1 MDSGRPA
8 VQGEF
13 VVPEMRKPR
22 AARGGRVG
30 GASGSGEFASLNL
43 ELKPGASCV
52 IIGPCAF
59 SSRATLSAGLGRA
72 QVPGAGREPAG
83 RRVADDEAL
92 QRRRPA
98 RADVAV
104 GRACPGDDEEPDARR
119 CSCAGCAAASLGG
132 ICSGRSSLTIALV
145 ATAPVDSFSA
155 FRAPDTVTKAQQAVE
170 RKPAKPYTLNTQRTI
185 VGESPHP
192 PDGRPS
198 PAGPS
203 PAVSHPDTPVD
214 HLLDEV
220 RRPASRHKASLFF
233 LESFFDQKSCTAC
246 GASVEQ
252 EARLWRRERGG
263 VGVVHRPGCRA
274 RAQPQRWVRSSVLS
288 ISAICARSDSVV
300 PGFCSARMRGGQ
312 RR

>member
-1 MDSGRPA
+1 MFWAELSDNA
-8 VQGEF
+8 VP
-13 VVPEMRKPR
+13 VVP
-22 AARGGRVG
+22 A
-30 GASGSGEFASLNL
+30 
-43 ELKPGASCV
+43 
-52 IIGPCAF
+52 
-59 SSRATLSAGLGRA
+59 
-72 QVPGAGREPAG
+72 PA
-83 RRVADDEAL
+83 
-92 QRRRPA
+92 
-98 RADVAV
+98 
-104 GRACPGDDEEPDARR
+104 
-119 CSCAGCAAASLGG
+119 
-132 ICSGRSSLTIALV
+132 
-145 ATAPVDSFSA
+145 DSFSA

-220 RRPASRHKASLFF
+220 RRPASRHKASIFF
-233 LESFFDQKSCTAC
+233 LESFLTKKVVQPAEPRSSKKRGFGD
-246 GASVEQ
+246 AS
-252 EARLWRRERGG
+252 EAVSAWSTDLDAGL
-263 VGVVHRPGCRA
+263 
-274 RAQPQRWVRSSVLS
+274 VRSHSAGYAPLVLS

>member
-1 MDSGRPA
+1 MQPQPPA

-145 ATAPVDSFSA
+145 VTAPADSFSA

-220 RRPASRHKASLFF
+220 RRPASRHKASIFF
-233 LESFFDQKSCTAC
+233 LESFF
-246 GASVEQ
+246 
-252 EARLWRRERGG
+252 
-263 VGVVHRPGCRA
+263 
-274 RAQPQRWVRSSVLS
+274 
-288 ISAICARSDSVV
+288 
-300 PGFCSARMRGGQ
+300 
-312 RR
+312 